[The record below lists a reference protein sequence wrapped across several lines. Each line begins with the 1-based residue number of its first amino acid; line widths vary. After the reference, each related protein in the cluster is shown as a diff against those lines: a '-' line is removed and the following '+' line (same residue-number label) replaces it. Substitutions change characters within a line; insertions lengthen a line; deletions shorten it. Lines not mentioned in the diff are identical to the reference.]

1 MGKIV
6 TVATT
11 LAFAA
16 LAFAGKCDY
25 DGAIANFE
33 KRMDMSMAGS
43 KVSRNISKDPD
54 GVSVIQKLSKPMK
67 SGQYM
72 GLRQFEVFGFIGCD
86 LKDVR
91 TGKVSKDGDVVA
103 EATVHLRPDGNLKA
117 SCKGS
122 GDVMRANPF
131 TYSMEPNPECVCYDG
146 NSIERKPVKGK
157 WCAEDSDFDGGRTV
171 ISPKALDFVDPFEKK
186 VDNSGLSVQVVERD
200 CYFDGPDAA
209 GRTSKKVLAV
219 VGKALKD
226 VAKAVDGVDGDGKDG
241 NATLKLA
248 IAADGS
254 VSSARV
260 VSATIFNNGV
270 KEALSGAV
278 SGLDFGKAG
287 GDAVFFLVLK
297 VVK

>member
-1 MGKIV
+1 MKKIIV
-6 TVATT
+6 LTAVLAT
-11 LAFAA
+11 LVSAA
-16 LAFAGKCDY
+16 PKCDFEK
-25 DGAIANFE
+25 DMRNFE
-33 KRMDMSMAGS
+33 KRMEYSLKWD
-43 KVSRNISKDPD
+43 KVTRNIASNDD

-122 GDVMRANPF
+122 GDVLRANPF

-219 VGKALKD
+219 VGKALKE

-260 VSATIFNNGV
+260 VSATIFNNGA

>member
-1 MGKIV
+1 MKKIIV
-6 TVATT
+6 LTAVLAT
-11 LAFAA
+11 LVSAA
-16 LAFAGKCDY
+16 PKCDFEK
-25 DGAIANFE
+25 DMRNFE
-33 KRMDMSMAGS
+33 KRMEYSLKWD
-43 KVSRNISKDPD
+43 KVTRNIASNDD

-122 GDVMRANPF
+122 GDVLRANPF

-260 VSATIFNNGV
+260 VSATIFNNGA

>member
-1 MGKIV
+1 MKKLFI
-6 TVATT
+6 AI
-11 LAFAA
+11 LALAAFVFAA
-16 LAFAGKCDY
+16 PKCNLDN
-25 DGAIANFE
+25 AMRNFE
-33 KRMDMSMAGS
+33 KRMDMNMSGS
-43 KVSRNISKDPD
+43 KVTKNIASDPE
-54 GVSVIQKLSKPMK
+54 GVSVVQKLSKPIK

-72 GLRQFEVFGFIGCD
+72 GLRQYLVYGFIGCE

-91 TGKVSKDGDVVA
+91 MGKLSKDSEIVA
-103 EATVHLRPDGNLKA
+103 EATMHLRSDGNLKA

-122 GDVMRANPF
+122 GDVLRVNPF
-131 TYSMEPNPECVCYDG
+131 TYSSEPNPECVCYDE

-171 ISPKALDFVDPFEKK
+171 ISPKMLDFVDPFEKK
-186 VDNSGLSVQVVERD
+186 VDNSGSSVQVVEAD

-226 VAKAVDGVDGDGKDG
+226 VAKAVDSVDGEEKDGK
-241 NATLKLA
+241 ATLRLT
-248 IAADGS
+248 IAPDGS

-260 VSATIFNNGV
+260 VSATIFNDGV

-278 SGLDFGKAG
+278 SGLNFGKAKG
-287 GDAVFFLVLK
+287 EVVFFLVLK

>member
-1 MGKIV
+1 MKKIIV
-6 TVATT
+6 LTAVLAT
-11 LAFAA
+11 LVSAA
-16 LAFAGKCDY
+16 PKCDFEK
-25 DGAIANFE
+25 DMRNFE
-33 KRMDMSMAGS
+33 KRMEYSLKWD
-43 KVSRNISKDPD
+43 KVTRNIASNDD

-67 SGQYM
+67 AGQYM

-122 GDVMRANPF
+122 GDVLRANPF

-260 VSATIFNNGV
+260 VSATIFNNGA
-270 KEALSGAV
+270 KEAISGAV

>member
-1 MGKIV
+1 MKKIIV
-6 TVATT
+6 LTAVLAT
-11 LAFAA
+11 LVSAA
-16 LAFAGKCDY
+16 PKCDFEK
-25 DGAIANFE
+25 DMRNFE
-33 KRMDMSMAGS
+33 KRMEYSLKWD
-43 KVSRNISKDPD
+43 KVTRNIASNDD

-278 SGLDFGKAG
+278 SGLDFGKAN